1 MKFKFGFETLLKHRK
16 RIEEEKQRDYFQA
29 KQAVDEVLGR
39 INGMYKSLDQTRDEI
54 QKIQMGRDA
63 NIEAIKQRE
72 EYIDGLKIKIEAER
86 HIARE
91 LMMVAEEKLQVLMEA
106 VKEFKSLEKLKERK
120 FQEHRRAVKK
130 KELKSVDEMVTMRHK
145 RGALG

>member
-1 MKFKFGFETLLKHRK
+1 MKFRFAFETLLKHRK
-16 RIEEEKQRDYFQA
+16 RIEEEKQRDYHQA

-39 INGMYKSLDQTRDEI
+39 INGMYQSLDQTRAEI
-54 QKIQMGRDA
+54 QEIQTGGSTS
-63 NIEAIKQRE
+63 IETIVQRE
-72 EYIDGLKIKIEAER
+72 EYIEGLKIKIESER
-86 HIARE
+86 QVARQ
-91 LMMVAEEKLQVLMEA
+91 LMMVAEEKLQILMEA

-120 FQEHRRAVKK
+120 HQEHRREAKK